1 VAGERRKKMIRM
13 RFFSY
18 IFIAGICITT
28 LIACSKTGGPGA
40 ENPDQI
46 DQNDD
51 VFPVLT
57 VSKPGN
63 NQVYASGD
71 SIVVQG
77 YATDNKVMYKGS
89 VKIINDATGVTE
101 KSQLFETHFLL
112 KLDFYV
118 AYKTSV
124 TSITNY
130 TVLIEFQ
137 DHGAN
142 TVSQTLKVKV
152 NP

>member
-1 VAGERRKKMIRM
+1 MTRIRLLYFM
-13 RFFSY
+13 FTGS
-18 IFIAGICITT
+18 ICLAI
-28 LIACSKTGGPGA
+28 LIACSKTGGPGLD
-40 ENPDQI
+40 NPDLI

-63 NQVYASGD
+63 NQIYSSGD
-71 SIVVQG
+71 SIVVHG
-77 YATDNKVMYKGS
+77 YATDNKIMYKGT

-101 KSQLFETHFLL
+101 KIQLFETHFLQ

-124 TSITNY
+124 TSITSY
-130 TVLIEFQ
+130 SVLIEFQ

-142 TVSQTLKVKV
+142 TVNQSLKVKV

>member
-1 VAGERRKKMIRM
+1 M
-13 RFFSY
+13 RFLTNMFTACVC
-18 IFIAGICITT
+18 IAI
-28 LIACSKTGGPGA
+28 LFACSKTGGPGA
-40 ENPDQI
+40 DNPDLI

-57 VSKPGN
+57 VSKPSN

-77 YATDNKVMYKGS
+77 YATDNKVMYNGT
-89 VKIINDATGVTE
+89 VKIVNDATGVTE
-101 KSQLFETHFLL
+101 KSQLFETHFLQ

-124 TSITNY
+124 TSVTNY
-130 TVLIEFQ
+130 SVVLEFQ

-142 TVSQTLKVKV
+142 AVNQSLKVKV